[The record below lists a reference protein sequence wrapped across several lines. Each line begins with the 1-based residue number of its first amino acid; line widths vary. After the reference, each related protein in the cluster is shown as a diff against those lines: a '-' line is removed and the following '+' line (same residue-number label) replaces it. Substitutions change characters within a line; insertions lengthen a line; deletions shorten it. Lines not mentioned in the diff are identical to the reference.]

1 MRVIWINSC
10 VFGRLPKKVSWIAHQ
25 KLVDGIKRATDVMVA
40 GKVALVLGYG
50 DVGKG
55 CAQSLRGLGATV
67 LITEIDPICA
77 LQVAMEGFRVVR
89 LDDVAAEVD
98 IFVTATGNYNV
109 ITHDHMLRMKDQAIV
124 CNIGHFDNEIDCAS
138 LKPYTW
144 ENIKPQ
150 VDHIVF
156 PDGKRIIL
164 LAEGR
169 LINLAAAEG
178 HPSAVM
184 DMSFA
189 NHALAAEQL
198 LTANPVPEPQVIN
211 VADQIDDQI
220 ARMKLQAMGFAIDG
234 AAISPGAGSLAGAA
248 LALDDLA
255 AIAIRLDS
263 AASSI
268 ASAINTAQVNGVALD
283 GTAGQPIFSGNTAAT
298 LSVVLSS
305 GSGIATAPA
314 GSPANE
320 RNQQNLT
327 DMRQALSAAN
337 PADNVNSILFD
348 VSAKVAGR
356 KVTQSALE
364 TIASSARIALEEQ
377 SGVDLD
383 NEAANLI
390 RYQQAF
396 QASGRAMQVASDI
409 FDTLIGI
416 GR

>member
-1 MRVIWINSC
+1 
-10 VFGRLPKKVSWIAHQ
+10 
-25 KLVDGIKRATDVMVA
+25 
-40 GKVALVLGYG
+40 
-50 DVGKG
+50 
-55 CAQSLRGLGATV
+55 
-67 LITEIDPICA
+67 
-77 LQVAMEGFRVVR
+77 
-89 LDDVAAEVD
+89 
-98 IFVTATGNYNV
+98 
-109 ITHDHMLRMKDQAIV
+109 
-124 CNIGHFDNEIDCAS
+124 
-138 LKPYTW
+138 
-144 ENIKPQ
+144 
-150 VDHIVF
+150 
-156 PDGKRIIL
+156 
-164 LAEGR
+164 
-169 LINLAAAEG
+169 
-178 HPSAVM
+178 
-184 DMSFA
+184 MS
-189 NHALAAEQL
+189 
-198 LTANPVPEPQVIN
+198 
-211 VADQIDDQI
+211 
-220 ARMKLQAMGFAIDG
+220 FAIDG
-234 AAISPGAGSLAGAA
+234 AAISPGAGSLAGAS

-268 ASAINTAQVNGVALD
+268 ATAINTAQANGVALD